1 VQDLCFE
8 FDLESRNSVFRSLS
22 LCVFRS
28 LARSFADAVFVSIVL
43 FFAVFFFSGGSRR
56 NARRPLLLQTTNQR
70 QKAVFRN
77 VSEHHLVDGRSL
89 SPFLPPSLSPCLP
102 LCLLRSPP
110 ATLRPHHQCFF
121 FFFFFLGVEFFV
133 VGGGWGSVTLG
144 FCQIWLQVTQEI

>member
-70 QKAVFRN
+70 QKGVFRN

-89 SPFLPPSLSPCLP
+89 FLPPSLSPCLP
-102 LCLLRSPP
+102 LCLPRSPP
-110 ATLRPHHQCFF
+110 ATLRPHHQCFLF
-121 FFFFFLGVEFFV
+121 FFFFFWGFKFV
-133 VGGGWGSVTLG
+133 R
-144 FCQIWLQVTQEI
+144 

>member
-1 VQDLCFE
+1 MQDLCFE

-70 QKAVFRN
+70 QKGVFRN

-89 SPFLPPSLSPCLP
+89 SLPFSLLPSLPASLSASLAHLPQPCAP
-102 LCLLRSPP
+102 TTSV
-110 ATLRPHHQCFF
+110 FF
-121 FFFFFLGVEFFV
+121 FFFFFWGFKFV
-133 VGGGWGSVTLG
+133 R
-144 FCQIWLQVTQEI
+144 